1 MGILLLAAGLWGS
14 FQVPTHLLIEI
25 PGKAAG
31 GVGSRG
37 TVSEDGHLMGRTDG
51 EPPAEET
58 GDAGRRW
65 ESKKGGC
72 AVDPSTPTNPSLPPF
87 YLRGSVSSRSTN
99 PKEAYMSTS
108 CSRRRVSCW
117 EISNSCM
124 EEGTS

>member
-1 MGILLLAAGLWGS
+1 MGILPLAAGLLGS
-14 FQVPTHLLIEI
+14 FQVPTHLLIEV

-65 ESKKGGC
+65 KSRKGGC
-72 AVDPSTPTNPSLPPF
+72 ALDPSTPNQSQSPTLLP
-87 YLRGSVSSRSTN
+87 
-99 PKEAYMSTS
+99 
-108 CSRRRVSCW
+108 
-117 EISNSCM
+117 
-124 EEGTS
+124 